1 MFFSLIVSSVTL
13 AFYQL
18 KFSQQTTPF
27 LLSGLL
33 EAPFQIEHALVVEV
47 TQDVQQTLLGH
58 GIPDGDVDRSDA
70 EQQGQQ
76 LGLSKTKGDSDYSW
90 DYLSTSLLHLPI
102 LELHLVPA
110 VAEVGLDVNVQLLAV
125 GLEQV
130 VVQIQQTWTVLAP
143 DLGRNR

>member
-27 LLSGLL
+27 LLPGLL

-76 LGLSKTKGDSDYSW
+76 LGLSRTQEDS
-90 DYLSTSLLHLPI
+90 
-102 LELHLVPA
+102 E
-110 VAEVGLDVNVQLLAV
+110 
-125 GLEQV
+125 
-130 VVQIQQTWTVLAP
+130 
-143 DLGRNR
+143 